1 MNHHLNSAFL
11 NSSFGNTFGMSLQI
25 IFQLT
30 FNLVIFSS
38 LISAQT
44 NSGKPMKT
52 VIKTE
57 QAPLPIGPYNQAVAT
72 QGQLLFTAGQIA
84 LDAKS
89 GQMVGTTIQ
98 EQTKQVCENLKAILL
113 ASHTD
118 FKYAVKTTVFLKN
131 FNDFAAMN
139 EVYAQY
145 FGEASPA
152 RSTVEVVRLPK
163 DALVEIEV
171 VALIP

>member
-1 MNHHLNSAFL
+1 M
-11 NSSFGNTFGMSLQI
+11 
-25 IFQLT
+25 
-30 FNLVIFSS
+30 
-38 LISAQT
+38 
-44 NSGKPMKT
+44 
-52 VIKTE
+52 
-57 QAPLPIGPYNQAVAT
+57 

-84 LDAKS
+84 LDPTTGA
-89 GQMVGTTIQ
+89 MVGTTIQ
-98 EQTKQVCENLKAILL
+98 EQTKQVCENIKAILI

-118 FKYAVKTTVFLKN
+118 LKHVVKTTVYLKN

-145 FGEASPA
+145 FGESSPA
-152 RSTVEVVRLPK
+152 RSTVEVARLPK

>member
-1 MNHHLNSAFL
+1 MPNILKHIVPFFILC
-11 NSSFGNTFGMSLQI
+11 
-25 IFQLT
+25 
-30 FNLVIFSS
+30 S
-38 LISAQT
+38 LISAQSQT
-44 NSGKPMKT
+44 EKPMKT
-52 VIKTE
+52 IIKTE
-57 QAPLPIGPYNQAVAT
+57 QAPLPIGPYNQAVAV

-84 LDAKS
+84 LDPKS
-89 GQMVGTTIQ
+89 GQMVGSTIQ

-131 FNDFAAMN
+131 FNDFTAMN

-145 FGEASPA
+145 FGESSPA

>member
-1 MNHHLNSAFL
+1 
-11 NSSFGNTFGMSLQI
+11 
-25 IFQLT
+25 
-30 FNLVIFSS
+30 
-38 LISAQT
+38 
-44 NSGKPMKT
+44 MKT
-52 VIKTE
+52 IIKTE
-57 QAPLPIGPYNQAVAT
+57 HAPLPIGPYNQAVVV

-84 LDAKS
+84 LDPKT
-89 GQMVGTTIQ
+89 GNMIGTTIQ
-98 EQTKQVCENLKAILL
+98 EQTKQVCENLKAILF
-113 ASHTD
+113 ASRTYCSHV
-118 FKYAVKTTVFLKN
+118 VKTTVFLKN

-171 VALIP
+171 IALIP

>member
-1 MNHHLNSAFL
+1 MKNIIYILCAFTL
-11 NSSFGNTFGMSLQI
+11 TLHSQESHKKNTE
-25 IFQLT
+25 
-30 FNLVIFSS
+30 
-38 LISAQT
+38 
-44 NSGKPMKT
+44 PMKT
-52 VIKTE
+52 IIKTE
-57 QAPLPIGPYNQAVAT
+57 KAPLPIGPYNQAVAV

-84 LDAKS
+84 LDAQS

-98 EQTKQVCENLKAILL
+98 EQTTQVCENLKAILL

-118 FKYAVKTTVFLKN
+118 LKHVVKTTVFLKN

-139 EVYAQY
+139 EVYGKY
-145 FGEASPA
+145 FGEAAPA

>member
-1 MNHHLNSAFL
+1 MLH
-11 NSSFGNTFGMSLQI
+11 I
-25 IFQLT
+25 IGQSKIKTMLMKKIIILIF
-30 FNLVIFSS
+30 IFSS
-38 LISAQT
+38 SIIAQT
-44 NSGKPMKT
+44 KTDKSMKT
-52 VIKTE
+52 IIKTE
-57 QAPLPIGPYNQAVAT
+57 NAPLPIGPYNQAIAT

-84 LDAKS
+84 LDPKT
-89 GQMVGTTIQ
+89 GQMVGTTIE

-113 ASHTD
+113 VSHTD
-118 FKYAVKTTVFLKN
+118 FKYAIKTTVFLKN

-139 EVYAQY
+139 EVYAKY